1 MELFT
6 VNNYTHLYVS
16 ISLLI
21 TWNTY
26 VYLHSQRPR
35 IYTTKSHELF
45 GLNSK
50 ITANQLSELTSLS
63 RRGIEY
69 NIDKLKKEKKIKR
82 IGEDKGG
89 HWKTLKQ

>member
-1 MELFT
+1 
-6 VNNYTHLYVS
+6 
-16 ISLLI
+16 
-21 TWNTY
+21 
-26 VYLHSQRPR
+26 
-35 IYTTKSHELF
+35 
-45 GLNSK
+45 
-50 ITANQLSELTSLS
+50 LSELTSLS